1 MKLLALCLVL
11 IAVAH
16 HVSAKPGPESTGKV
30 QAGAYF
36 DTLPSEENQQQWNTR
51 EERRAA
57 KAAERAANRQQ
68 RLAEKAADRA
78 VQRDANKAAKAA
90 ERASQRE
97 ATRAAKAAE
106 RTSQREAQRALNAE
120 ARKAARKAAREA
132 QRAARNNAKALLA
145 RSGNVLL
152 DDAQCLAAIGQCSL
166 LVHMEAEMKTT
177 WERTTLRKELKAIY
191 KQRKEDIKRLKEYV
205 IQLIDNT
212 LQNPTVDQLTSGLCD
227 GVQNDQGIND
237 AGPGDGS
244 ATSTATTADPWTRAS
259 SFDPWTKTSSAPAD
273 PWTRASSV
281 DPWTQTSSTP
291 AQRCSVSQWSAWSA
305 PYGFGT
311 QERVRVITQP
321 GLVCPEAQLLRE
333 ERNIT
338 STTSKFESLDI
349 SVCVGDRS
357 RTVFF
362 QLILIVYVYDFL
374 LLL

>member
-1 MKLLALCLVL
+1 MKLLALGLVL

-16 HVSAKPGPESTGKV
+16 HVSAKPGPESTGEV
-30 QAGAYF
+30 QASAYP
-36 DTLPSEENQQQWNTR
+36 DTLPGEENQQQWNTR

-57 KAAERAANRQQ
+57 KAAERAAKAAERAANRQQ
-68 RLAEKAADRA
+68 RLAEKATDRA
-78 VQRDANKAAKAA
+78 AQRDANKAAKAA

-97 ATRAAKAAE
+97 AARAAKAAE
-106 RTSQREAQRALNAE
+106 RASQREAQKALNAE
-120 ARKAARKAAREA
+120 ARKAARKAARAA

-166 LVHMEAEMKTT
+166 QVHMEAEMKTT
-177 WERTTLRKELKAIY
+177 WERTTLRKELKAFY

-227 GVQNDQGIND
+227 GVQNDQGTND

-244 ATSTATTADPWTRAS
+244 VTSITTTADPWTRAS
-259 SFDPWTKTSSAPAD
+259 SFDPWTQTSTTPAY
-273 PWTRASSV
+273 PWTES
-281 DPWTQTSSTP
+281 TTP
-291 AQRCSVSQWSAWSA
+291 AQRCTVGQWSAWSA

-338 STTSKFESLDI
+338 STTSKFESLDM
-349 SVCVGDRS
+349 SVCVLVIGHA
-357 RTVFF
+357 
-362 QLILIVYVYDFL
+362 
-374 LLL
+374 